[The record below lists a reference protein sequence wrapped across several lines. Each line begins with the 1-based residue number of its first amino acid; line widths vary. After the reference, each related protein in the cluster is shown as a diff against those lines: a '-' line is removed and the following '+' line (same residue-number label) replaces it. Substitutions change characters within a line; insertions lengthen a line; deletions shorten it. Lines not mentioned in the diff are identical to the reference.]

1 MLEGRRGRLRQ
12 AYMRRVK
19 GFDGQGGIGFS
30 LLVGGDRQGEPD
42 GEMRTVTGPDP
53 TYMRSLRETA
63 AP

>member
-1 MLEGRRGRLRQ
+1 
-12 AYMRRVK
+12 MRRVK